1 MLSINLSAKRDKM
14 STPLQNW
21 ITDSLN
27 DPELARVMTF
37 DAAKALWRQDLTAPL
52 PASKRTRQ
60 GVGSAYLALR
70 LRLRQSAPEIDRIVG
85 RQAHQLQ
92 AMLFCLKRPDVARR
106 VAERR
111 HLIEMLDAAGHMVSP
126 EVFMVAPD
134 EVCLIVTNML
144 FGYREDIPSSAYPV
158 VDRKRAEELAVLA
171 EKACF
176 RCSVS
181 CRRHSSKSSAAK
193 RLSIRRSP
201 GLF

>member
-1 MLSINLSAKRDKM
+1 M

-85 RQAHQLQ
+85 
-92 AMLFCLKRPDVARR
+92 
-106 VAERR
+106 
-111 HLIEMLDAAGHMVSP
+111 
-126 EVFMVAPD
+126 
-134 EVCLIVTNML
+134 
-144 FGYREDIPSSAYPV
+144 
-158 VDRKRAEELAVLA
+158 
-171 EKACF
+171 
-176 RCSVS
+176 
-181 CRRHSSKSSAAK
+181 
-193 RLSIRRSP
+193 
-201 GLF
+201 